1 MRDPLNR
8 DRRRLLRRLAVL
20 PFAGTGV
27 SMMSGGEAIAAECG
41 AGAADARSLVCI
53 FLAGGADSF
62 NMFVP
67 GGGAYDDYRETRRE
81 LAAGENEL
89 LEVSDPSQGRFGFNA
104 LLPEFARLYGEERLA
119 VVSNTGTL
127 IRPTTRSD
135 YLGET
140 SLPQSLFAHNT
151 QQKLWQTGAGIVN
164 GSNALGWGGAIGEHA
179 ENCNGRIAL
188 PSSFS
193 IGGSSDWLASARSNY
208 VSLNADVAVER
219 MFGYDNISDWIPRGS
234 RLANIGVSL
243 EELIRQGRA
252 ESNPLMQRGIS
263 DAVGRA
269 SDATA
274 SLHTALQENS
284 LDSIGF
290 DRLNK
295 LASQLHLVARLI
307 ASRERLG
314 MQRQVF
320 YVLMGGF
327 DTHSNQLE
335 RQPVLMRELNSAIGL
350 FQNAVDDLGLSDSVT
365 AFTASDFGRTLT
377 SNGNGTDHG
386 WGGHAFVFGGAVDGG
401 RVVGETPSYAVRN
414 NPDDAGEDDGSF
426 AGRIIPK
433 ISVTQYA
440 ATLSRWMG
448 MDEADITRAM
458 PDLANFTDTDLG
470 LFRGA

>member
-8 DRRRLLRRLAVL
+8 DRRRLLQRLAML
-20 PFAGTGV
+20 PFAGSGV
-27 SMMSGGEAIAAECG
+27 SMMAGSGGALAAECG
-41 AGAADARSLVCI
+41 DARSLVCI

-62 NMFVP
+62 NMFIP
-67 GGGAYDDYRETRRE
+67 GGANYDDYQDTRRE
-81 LAAGENEL
+81 LAASENEVL
-89 LEVSDPSQGRFGFNA
+89 PVSDATQGQFGFNA
-104 LLPEFARLYGEERLA
+104 LLPVFKDLYDRQQLA
-119 VVSNTGTL
+119 VISNTGTL

-135 YLGET
+135 YLGST
-140 SLPQSLFAHNT
+140 ALPQSLFAHNT

-164 GSNALGWGGAIGEHA
+164 GSNAFGWGGAIGEHA

-193 IGGSSDWLASARSNY
+193 IGGSTDWLASAKSNY

-234 RLANIGVSL
+234 RLANIGTTL
-243 EELIRQGRA
+243 DTLIAQGRNT
-252 ESNPLMQRGIS
+252 SNPLMQRGIA

-274 SLHTALQENS
+274 LLDQSLRENS
-284 LDSIGF
+284 LDDVPF
-290 DRLNK
+290 NRLNK

-307 ASRERLG
+307 ASREQLG

-320 YVLMGGF
+320 FVLMGGF
-327 DTHSNQLE
+327 DTHSNQRE
-335 RQPVLMRELNSAIGL
+335 RQPVLLRELNTAIEL
-350 FQNAVDDLGLSDSVT
+350 FQGAIDGRGLTDSVT

-386 WGGHAFVFGGAVDGG
+386 WGGHAFAFGGAVDGG
-401 RVVGETPSYAVRN
+401 RVIGETPSYAVRD

-426 AGRIIPK
+426 AGRLIPK

-440 ATLSRWMG
+440 ATMSRWMG
-448 MDEADITRAM
+448 MDEGQIAAAM

-470 LFRGA
+470 IFR